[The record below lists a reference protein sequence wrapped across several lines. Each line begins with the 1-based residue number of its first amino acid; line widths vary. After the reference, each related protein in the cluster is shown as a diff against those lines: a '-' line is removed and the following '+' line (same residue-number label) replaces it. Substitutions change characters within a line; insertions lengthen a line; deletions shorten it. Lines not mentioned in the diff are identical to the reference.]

1 MVMKGAIETLKEL
14 KALPVNAVILDAS
27 GTIVAV
33 NDAWKDFAR
42 QNGLQIPNFGIGSN
56 YLQFCGSDGPYP
68 SLFATD
74 LTELLARRRKLLTL
88 IYPCHSPTEKRWFSL
103 IGLPLSPDKQ
113 AGVALLHINLTDT
126 LPLPI
131 EAHRMKMGTTANLD
145 AISTTIES
153 TVLET
158 LSSQLD
164 AMLSDTDQIS
174 ARAGTS
180 APLDTEEVLSGTQLS
195 KRQIEVLRLLGEGKS
210 NKEIAKELFR
220 SPHTIK
226 LHVSAILQ
234 QLKLKSRTQAAL
246 LASKIYKKG
255 PGDSPGSDTEPRKKA
270 GAARTPHKPGRSV
283 REKTS
288 VD

>member
-1 MVMKGAIETLKEL
+1 MKGAVETLREL

-33 NDAWKDFAR
+33 SDTWKDFAR
-42 QNGLQIPNFGIGSN
+42 QNGLQLPNFGIGLN

-68 SLFATD
+68 SLLAAD
-74 LTELLARRRKLLTL
+74 LTELLARRRNLLTL

-131 EAHRMKMGTTANLD
+131 GRRQMQIGSTPNLD
-145 AISTTIES
+145 AISATIER

-164 AMLSDTDQIS
+164 TMLSDTDH
-174 ARAGTS
+174 G
-180 APLDTEEVLSGTQLS
+180 APREDASTHLDAKEALASTQLS

-210 NKEIAKELFR
+210 NKEIAKTLFR

-246 LASKIYKKG
+246 LASKMYKDASVATPG
-255 PGDSPGSDTEPRKKA
+255 GDSGTWKKA
-270 GAARTPHKPGRSV
+270 RPARSRHKPVRSV
-283 REKTS
+283 HEKTS